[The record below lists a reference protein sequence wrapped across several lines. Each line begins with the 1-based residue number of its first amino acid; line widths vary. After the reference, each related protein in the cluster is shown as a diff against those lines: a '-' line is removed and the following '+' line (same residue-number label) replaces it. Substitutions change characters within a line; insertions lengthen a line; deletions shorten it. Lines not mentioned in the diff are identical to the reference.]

1 MLDRTIAPE
10 FRSIDN
16 IKLIQSE
23 KRYLS
28 NQTPLFLIKD
38 DNHPLIRMEWVIRT
52 GKREQTLPGQAYF
65 TVKMLQEGT
74 SNYSSSEIA
83 ETISG
88 YGAFFEASAG
98 YDRTVFTLYTL
109 DRFLPNLLPLVHEII
124 HQPTF
129 DEGELSKLQQITEQ
143 NIRLN
148 LEKTSHLAGKAF
160 RKALFGVD
168 CYYATSLELSDI
180 EHITIPKLQAY
191 HKTLLNSSS
200 ECFIVG
206 NVSEEAIKQI
216 DSLFGTSSL
225 TLNTVASPT
234 ITLPNNNSEIIKVE
248 KADSLQATVKLG
260 TTVMSRASDEFMPFI
275 ILNEIFGGYFGS
287 RLMSNIRED
296 KGYTYG
302 IRSSYVAHENQAFL
316 AVSTD
321 VKSEN
326 SYDTL
331 REIEKEAKI
340 LQTELVSEDELHTVK
355 NYMLGS
361 FCGSVGNVFDQMDKF
376 KLIHYSHLDYTFFDK
391 YIDAIKSISA
401 QQIRHSA
408 EKNLNYNKMVK
419 VIAG

>member
-1 MLDRTIAPE
+1 MLDRTIAPD

-52 GKREQTLPGQAYF
+52 GKRQQKLPGQAFF

-74 SNYSSSEIA
+74 VNHTSSEIA

-88 YGAFFEASAG
+88 YGAFFEVSAG

-109 DRFLPNLLPLVHEII
+109 DRFLPDLLPLVHEII
-124 HQPTF
+124 YQPTF
-129 DEGELSKLQQITEQ
+129 DQSELSKLQQITEQ

-160 RKALFGVD
+160 RKALFGAD
-168 CYYATSLELSDI
+168 SYYAASLELDQAQNLTPS
-180 EHITIPKLQAY
+180 HLQEF
-191 HKTLLNSSS
+191 HKQLLNSST

-206 NVSEEAIKQI
+206 NVSEEAIKQV
-216 DSLFGTSSL
+216 DNLFGGAQVI
-225 TLNTVASPT
+225 LNTLAHQGIV
-234 ITLPNNNSEIIKVE
+234 LPKNNGEIIKIDKE
-248 KADSLQATVKLG
+248 DSLQATVKLG
-260 TTVMSRASDEFMPFI
+260 APVMPRSSNDFMPFI

-316 AVSTD
+316 SISTD

-326 SYDTL
+326 SHDTL
-331 REIEKEAKI
+331 NEIEKEAKR
-340 LQTELVSEDELHTVK
+340 LQEELVSDDELQIVK

-376 KLIHYSHLDYTFFDK
+376 KLIHYSNLSYTFFDE
-391 YIDAIKSISA
+391 YIHSIKAISA
-401 QQIRHSA
+401 QELRLSA
-408 EKNLNYNKMVK
+408 EKNLNYTEMVK